1 MKKNIRSQ
9 EDILQTIKQYSDTI
23 FKVAISYTKDKS
35 TSEDIL
41 QDVLIKYMTDPTD
54 FHEEEH
60 KKAWLIHVTINE
72 CKKFYYSLW
81 NVRRI
86 PLEDIYPF
94 NDPENN
100 GNMVKKALFEPL
112 MIPDA
117 NIFYINT
124 AVPPNESAKKYAQRI
139 LSYFKNNPVRFDL
152 ILLGLGDNAHTA
164 SLFPHTPVLKEKK
177 ALVKEVYLE
186 DQQSYRIT
194 MTAALINEA
203 HAIAF
208 LVYGEAKANAVH
220 DVLEEEKDF
229 ETYPAQ
235 LIIPEE
241 GIINWFLDEAAAN
254 NLIRKEY

>member
-1 MKKNIRSQ
+1 MELYIYKTPDEVIEGLANYFI
-9 EDILQTIKQYSDTI
+9 QTVKTAIKE
-23 FKVAISYTKDKS
+23 K
-35 TSEDIL
+35 
-41 QDVLIKYMTDPTD
+41 
-54 FHEEEH
+54 
-60 KKAWLIHVTINE
+60 NE
-72 CKKFYYSLW
+72 CAVVLSGGNSPKKLYELLASMDYGNQIDWDKVYFFFADERY
-81 NVRRI
+81 V
-86 PLEDIYPF
+86 PF
-94 NDPENN
+94 NDPGNN

-124 AVPPNESAKKYAQRI
+124 AVPPGESAKKYSQRI

-177 ALVKEVYLE
+177 ALVSAVYIQELS
-186 DQQSYRIT
+186 SYRIT

-208 LVYGEAKANAVH
+208 LVYGGAKANAVH
-220 DVLEEEKDF
+220 DVLEGEKNF
-229 ETYPAQ
+229 ETFPAQ
-235 LIIPEE
+235 IIDPDD
-241 GIINWFLDEAAAN
+241 GVLHWFLDEDAAR

>member
-1 MKKNIRSQ
+1 MELHIYKTPDKVIEGLANYFI
-9 EDILQTIKQYSDTI
+9 QTVKTAIKE
-23 FKVAISYTKDKS
+23 K
-35 TSEDIL
+35 
-41 QDVLIKYMTDPTD
+41 
-54 FHEEEH
+54 
-60 KKAWLIHVTINE
+60 NE
-72 CKKFYYSLW
+72 CTVVLSGGNSPKKLYELLASTDHGNQIDWDKVYFFFGDERY
-81 NVRRI
+81 V
-86 PLEDIYPF
+86 PF
-94 NDPENN
+94 NDPGNN

-124 AVPPNESAKKYAQRI
+124 AVPPEESAKKYSQRI

-177 ALVKEVYLE
+177 ALVSAVYLKE
-186 DQQSYRIT
+186 LSSYRIT

-208 LVYGEAKANAVH
+208 LVYGEAKAIAVH
-220 DVLEEEKDF
+220 NVLEGEKDF

-241 GIINWFLDEAAAN
+241 GVLHWFLDEDAAK
-254 NLIRKEY
+254 NLIRREF

>member
-1 MKKNIRSQ
+1 MELHIYKTPDKVIEGLANYFI
-9 EDILQTIKQYSDTI
+9 QTVKTAIKE
-23 FKVAISYTKDKS
+23 K
-35 TSEDIL
+35 
-41 QDVLIKYMTDPTD
+41 
-54 FHEEEH
+54 
-60 KKAWLIHVTINE
+60 NE
-72 CKKFYYSLW
+72 CTVVLSGGNSPKKLYELLASTDHGNQIDWDKVYFFFGDERY
-81 NVRRI
+81 V
-86 PLEDIYPF
+86 PF
-94 NDPENN
+94 NDPGNN

-124 AVPPNESAKKYAQRI
+124 AVPPEESAKKYSQRI

-152 ILLGLGDNAHTA
+152 VLLGLGDNAHTA

-177 ALVKEVYLE
+177 ALVSAVYIEELS
-186 DQQSYRIT
+186 SYRIT

-203 HAIAF
+203 HAISF

-220 DVLEEEKDF
+220 DVLEGAKDF

-241 GIINWFLDEAAAN
+241 GVLNWFLDEDAAMN
-254 NLIRKEY
+254 IRKDY

>member
-1 MKKNIRSQ
+1 MELHIYKTPDEVIEGLANYFI
-9 EDILQTIKQYSDTI
+9 QTVKTAIKE
-23 FKVAISYTKDKS
+23 K
-35 TSEDIL
+35 
-41 QDVLIKYMTDPTD
+41 
-54 FHEEEH
+54 
-60 KKAWLIHVTINE
+60 NE
-72 CKKFYYSLW
+72 CTVVLSGGNSPKKLYELLASMDYGNQIDWDKVYFFFGDERY
-81 NVRRI
+81 V
-86 PLEDIYPF
+86 PF
-94 NDPENN
+94 NDPGNN

-124 AVPPNESAKKYAQRI
+124 AVPPEESAKKYSQRI

-152 ILLGLGDNAHTA
+152 ILLRLGDNAHTA

-177 ALVKEVYLE
+177 TLVSAVYVEELS
-186 DQQSYRIT
+186 SYRIT

-203 HAIAF
+203 HAVSF
-208 LVYGEAKANAVH
+208 LVYGDAKANAVH
-220 DVLEEEKDF
+220 DVFEGEKDF

-241 GIINWFLDEAAAN
+241 GVLHWFLDEDAAK

>member
-1 MKKNIRSQ
+1 MELHIYKTTD
-9 EDILQTIKQYSDTI
+9 ETIKGLADYFVETVNTSIKEKGRCAVVLSGGNSPKKLYELLVSSDYGRQI
-23 FKVAISYTKDKS
+23 DWDK
-35 TSEDIL
+35 
-41 QDVLIKYMTDPTD
+41 
-54 FHEEEH
+54 
-60 KKAWLIHVTINE
+60 
-72 CKKFYYSLW
+72 
-81 NVRRI
+81 
-86 PLEDIYPF
+86 IYFFFGDERYVPF

-124 AVPPNESAKKYAQRI
+124 AVPPGESAKKYSQRI

-164 SLFPHTPVLKEKK
+164 SLFPHTPVLKERK

-203 HAIAF
+203 YAIAF

-220 DVLEEEKDF
+220 EVLEEKKDF

-235 LIIPEE
+235 LISPEE
-241 GIINWFLDEAAAN
+241 GMLHWFLDEDSAK
-254 NLIRKEY
+254 NLKV